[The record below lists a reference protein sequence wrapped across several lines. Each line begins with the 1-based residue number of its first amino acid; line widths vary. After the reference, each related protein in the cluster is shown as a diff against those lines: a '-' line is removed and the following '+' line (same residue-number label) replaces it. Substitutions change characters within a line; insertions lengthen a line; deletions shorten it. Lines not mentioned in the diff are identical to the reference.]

1 MAKTLT
7 TEAMQFL
14 VDVPAEYVFWCED
27 GRVLRNLKD
36 LADAL
41 ATMSDETFAHHANT
55 EKNDFS
61 RWVRDIIKDE
71 WLAMLSSLR
80 GLARYRCESLFGGP
94 GATDSTRQTPREM
107 PIAFPIW
114 SIRDGNRNPVPR

>member
-14 VDVPAEYVFWCED
+14 ADVPAEYVFWCED

-71 WLAMLSSLR
+71 WLARSLEKTTTSRMESAKKVANRIAILAKRLS
-80 GLARYRCESLFGGP
+80 
-94 GATDSTRQTPREM
+94 
-107 PIAFPIW
+107 
-114 SIRDGNRNPVPR
+114 